1 MFYTDYPKVQVK
13 WTSELNISLGQM
25 LPAPIQLEVGSLCR
39 SPSFRRCITRIPYCL
54 IPFTQ
59 AMGRA
64 IQSSLCREIQ
74 RQEVALGLRAGVGWR
89 LQGVGFLLEARQ
101 TDCGDGYA
109 PW

>member
-1 MFYTDYPKVQVK
+1 
-13 WTSELNISLGQM
+13 
-25 LPAPIQLEVGSLCR
+25 
-39 SPSFRRCITRIPYCL
+39 
-54 IPFTQ
+54 
-59 AMGRA
+59 MGRA

-101 TDCGDGYA
+101 TDFGDGYA